1 MKRMLLGALGLS
13 AVLASCGD
21 ITVFIPDPI
30 PGTQPSPTLTL
41 EAVTGYNTSY
51 RLTQD
56 VRDQNGQTITAG
68 TNVICDNGNTQMAVD
83 VDWTGGL
90 SRLYAQFKGLRTGD
104 YENVTFYPFG
114 SVDYSGSGTAT
125 YTFGPNTAPQ
135 SVGKSIGAQAI
146 VVNPVTDVNVKGYT
160 YVRLQGLDE
169 NGRASNIVESVTA
182 IPVVDCL

>member
-1 MKRMLLGALGLS
+1 MKKLLGAVGLS

-21 ITVFIPDPI
+21 ITVVIPDPI
-30 PGTQPSPTLTL
+30 PGTLPSPTLTL
-41 EAVTGYNTSY
+41 EAVAGYSTNY
-51 RLTQD
+51 RLTRD
-56 VRDQNGQTITAG
+56 VRDQNGQTIAAG
-68 TNVICDNGNTQMAVD
+68 TFVVCNNLNTQMAVD
-83 VDWTGGL
+83 VTWTGGL
-90 SRLYAQFKGLRTGD
+90 SKLYAQFKGLRTGD

-135 SVGKSIGAQAI
+135 SVGKSVSAQAI
-146 VVNPVTDVNVKGYT
+146 VVNPVTNVNVKGYT